1 MPDLK
6 LHKHPLPKNLNKT
19 TRGVGNRGENEA
31 CKFLKRQG
39 YKIIARNFHN
49 RTGEIDIVAL
59 DHNVLVFVEVKTR
72 FSYTYGLPE
81 ESVTPQKINSIVRTG
96 QYFKLLNPQTPDL
109 MRVDVVAIDY
119 VENTTR
125 LLKNVSQ

>member
-1 MPDLK
+1 M
-6 LHKHPLPKNLNKT
+6 T
-19 TRGVGNRGENEA
+19 TRVVGNRGEDVA
-31 CKFLKRQG
+31 CNFLKKQG
-39 YKIIARNFHN
+39 YKIIARNFQN

-59 DHNVLVFVEVKTR
+59 DHNFLVFVEVKTR
-72 FSYTYGLPE
+72 FSYKYGLPE
-81 ESVTPQKINSIVRTG
+81 ESVTPQKINSIIRTG

-119 VENTTR
+119 VGNTTR

>member
-1 MPDLK
+1 
-6 LHKHPLPKNLNKT
+6 
-19 TRGVGNRGENEA
+19 VGNRGENEA

>member
-1 MPDLK
+1 MSASK
-6 LHKHPLPKNLNKT
+6 LPKPPRLKNLND
-19 TRGVGNRGENEA
+19 TRIVGGRGEDEA
-31 CKFLKRQG
+31 CNFLKQQG

-49 RTGEIDIVAL
+49 RTGEIDIVAI
-59 DHNVLVFVEVKTR
+59 DQNALVFVEVKTR
-72 FSYTYGLPE
+72 FSHKYGLPE
-81 ESVTPQKINSIVRTG
+81 EAVTPQKIHSIIRTG

-119 VENTTR
+119 VQNSTR

>member
-1 MPDLK
+1 MPS
-6 LHKHPLPKNLNKT
+6 PKRKI
-19 TRGVGNRGENEA
+19 GDIGEEVE
-31 CKFLKRQG
+31 CKYLETKGFRV
-39 YKIIARNFHN
+39 REHN
-49 RTGEIDIVAL
+49 YLRKGGEIDIVASKEGI
-59 DHNVLVFVEVKTR
+59 LVFVEVKTR